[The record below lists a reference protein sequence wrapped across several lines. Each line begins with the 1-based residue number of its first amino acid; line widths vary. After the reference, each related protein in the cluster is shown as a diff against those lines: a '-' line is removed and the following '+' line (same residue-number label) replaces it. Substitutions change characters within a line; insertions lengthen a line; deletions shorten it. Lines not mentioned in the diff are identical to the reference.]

1 MSADEKLVH
10 EVVLLFRRG
19 MSKRAL
25 SRALKVGRNTVRD
38 ILRSHEAVRVAPHL
52 ALLPPPEI
60 VRPSKLDAFRPRI
73 DRLLAIYPDITAQRV
88 YEELRDA
95 GFKGGYTGVKVLV
108 RRIRPAPAVT
118 PSLVTPVY
126 GPGEMGE
133 CDWSEYR
140 VEFTHL
146 PPRKLQAFGYT
157 LRHSTRKFFS
167 FHQRNDLFALMDGH
181 VRAFQRLGGAAQRCK
196 YDNQKPVV
204 LRWEGAQPIYNPRFI
219 DFATYYEFQPV
230 ACHPKKPNEKAR
242 VERSFYELTLSF
254 FRGRTFRDEDDLAA
268 QLEHWLNTI
277 CDLRPLKRMKRRI
290 RLELF
295 EEERPLLRPLP
306 GHHYDTARV
315 LYKLCDIEGFIAWD
329 GNRYSLPYEYVTEIL
344 PVRVTE
350 KELWVYKPDLSCIA
364 RHELKPRSA
373 GEVST
378 LPGHRPHLADRGPDL
393 DHLRRVFTEMG
404 EPAESFLAAM
414 EKAQP
419 RSAGYHARHILALRA
434 GFDTADLVRALAHA
448 LAYGAFEHGSVERIL
463 VARAPVRRLDEY
475 AAGASA
481 NKLQR
486 FLARS
491 NTEPRDLTEYDAL
504 PPRGPSP
511 LPRGEP
517 PCPSEP
523 SPGPSP
529 AEPPR
534 TNVDSE
540 SVSTSIDSA
549 SPGSTSK
556 RT

>member
-10 EVVLLFRRG
+10 DVVLLAKQG
-19 MSKRAL
+19 MSRRAI

-38 ILRSHEAVRVAPHL
+38 ILQGHEAARGAPHL
-52 ALLPPPEI
+52 ALVPPAVL
-60 VRPSKLDAFRPRI
+60 VRPSKLDSFRPRT
-73 DRLLAIYPDITAQRV
+73 DSLLATYPDITAQRV
-88 YEELRDA
+88 YEELRSA
-95 GFKGGYTGVKVLV
+95 GFDGGYTAVKVLV
-108 RRIRPAPAVT
+108 RRIRPKASVT

-126 GPGEMGE
+126 GPGEMAE

-140 VEFTHL
+140 VEFTQV

-157 LRHSTRKFFS
+157 LRHSTRKCFS

-181 VRAFQRLGGAAQRCK
+181 VRAFQRIEGAARRCK

-204 LRWEGAQPIYNPRFI
+204 LRWEGAQPIFNPRFI

-230 ACHPKKPNEKAR
+230 ACHPRRPNEKPR

-254 FRGRTFRDEDDLAA
+254 FRGRTFRDQADLQA
-268 QLEHWLNTI
+268 QLEHWMNTI
-277 CDLRPLKRMKRRI
+277 CDPRPLKRMKRRT

-306 GHHYDTARV
+306 GHPYDTARV
-315 LYKLCDIEGFIAWD
+315 LYKLCDIEGYIAWD

-350 KELWVYKPDLSCIA
+350 QELWVYRPDLSCIA
-364 RHELKPRSA
+364 RHQLRPRGA
-373 GEVST
+373 GEVAT

-393 DHLRRVFTEMG
+393 DHLRRAFTEMG
-404 EPAESFLAAM
+404 EPAESFLAAL

-419 RSAGYHARHILALRA
+419 RSAGYHARRILALRA
-434 GFDTADLVRALAHA
+434 GFDTADLVRALTHA

-463 VARAPVRRLDEY
+463 VARAPARRLDEY
-475 AAGASA
+475 AAEATAHS
-481 NKLQR
+481 LER

-491 NTEPRDLTEYDAL
+491 NTEPRDLAEYDAL
-504 PPRGPSP
+504 PPRGPP
-511 LPRGEP
+511 PPEGEP
-517 PCPSEP
+517 PCPSAQSP
-523 SPGPSP
+523 SH
-529 AEPPR
+529 AEPPL
-534 TNVDSE
+534 TTVGSE
-540 SVSTSIDSA
+540 SASTSIDSA
-549 SPGSTSK
+549 SPDSMSK